1 MAQKAPG
8 KAFRKG
14 LSLVKLFEMFPTDE
28 AAEKWFVEQRW
39 PQGVCCPECGSFNV
53 QTRPTRKPQPYR
65 CRDCR
70 KDFSAKTGTLMQGSK
85 LGFKVWVI
93 AIYQLSTNLKSVSSM
108 KLSRDLEVTQKTAWY
123 LAQRI
128 RETWADNKDALAA
141 FAGPIEV
148 DETYM
153 GGKVKNMS
161 NKKRKERKEAG
172 LAQGQSDKTVVVGMK
187 DRGSGKVTAK
197 VVTSTDK
204 PTLQGFVAGHAAEG
218 ATVYTDDARA
228 YQGMPFD
235 HETVNHSVSEYV
247 KGMAHTNG
255 IESHWATLKRAHK
268 GTFHKLSA
276 KRLQRY
282 VNEFSG
288 RHNDRCKDTLNIMGH
303 VAKGLDGKQLPYRKL
318 IAGNGLS
325 SGARS

>member
-1 MAQKAPG
+1 MAQKASG

-14 LSLVKLFEMFPTDE
+14 LSPVKLFGMFPNDE

-85 LGFKVWVI
+85 LGFKVWAI

-108 KLSRDLEVTQKTAWY
+108 KLSRNLEVTQKTAWY

-128 RETWADNKDALAA
+128 RETWADNKDALTA

-148 DETYM
+148 DETYF
-153 GGKVKNMS
+153 GGKRRNMS
-161 NKKRKERKEAG
+161 NSRRKG
-172 LAQGQSDKTVVVGMK
+172 LAGTGRGAVGKVAVVGAK
-187 DRGSGKVTAK
+187 DRDSGKVSAR
-197 VVTSTDK
+197 VVASTDK
-204 PTLQGFVAGHAAEG
+204 PTLQGFIADNAAPD
-218 ATVYTDDARA
+218 ATVYTDDASA

-235 HETVNHSVSEYV
+235 HEMVNHGVSEYV
-247 KGMAHTNG
+247 NGMAHTNG
-255 IESHWATLKRAHK
+255 IESHWATIKRAHK
-268 GTFHKLSA
+268 GTFHKPSPKHLH
-276 KRLQRY
+276 RY

-288 RHNDRCKDTLNIMGH
+288 RHNDRCADRLDIMGH
-303 VAKGLDGKQLPYRKL
+303 MAKGMDGRRLPYEKL
-318 IAGNGLS
+318 IADSGLS
-325 SGARS
+325 SGSRA